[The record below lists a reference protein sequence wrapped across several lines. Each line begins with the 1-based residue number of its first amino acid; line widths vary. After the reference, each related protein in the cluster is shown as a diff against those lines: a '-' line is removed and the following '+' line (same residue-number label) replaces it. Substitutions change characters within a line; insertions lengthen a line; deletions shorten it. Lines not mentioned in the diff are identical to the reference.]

1 MDKIVLTLN
10 KEEFMELQEIL
21 IDEDAEASLKFLQKC
36 IAPRIPVKGTAPCDS
51 SRINP
56 FLLNSKHKTNSEDK

>member
-1 MDKIVLTLN
+1 MDKFVLTFN
-10 KEEFMELQEIL
+10 EEEFMELQEIL
-21 IDEDAEASLKFLQKC
+21 IDEDAEASLKFLQKY

-56 FLLNSKHKTNSEDK
+56 FLLNSKHKTNNKDE